1 MLTKLEAALTPHRRR
16 FLYRVG
22 WVTTGVLTLHQV
34 ISAEEAAFY
43 LAAVTSL
50 LGMADRNVS
59 DIDTEALPHWSSK
72 KDVEPTETEESR

>member
-50 LGMADRNVS
+50 LGMADRN
-59 DIDTEALPHWSSK
+59 TNPHWSSK